1 MRVLFLRNTAGVM
14 TPVIEWMNENG
25 HEAHVIMRK
34 EKGYKGLVPEI
45 EASIMVETPKQ
56 YYTTIIRQIREFN
69 PDAIHVDSSMIS
81 LVISRM
87 IALRK
92 PILLL
97 YHGTEVR
104 GRKNIHPEAK
114 LADMIT
120 VSTQDLKQYG
130 IWIDRPVMI
139 KFKYQGGR
147 ENNTAIMFYSSH
159 YMKDNRELAK
169 SWCEKREI
177 ILTVFDWGMNSIIP
191 HDEMPKFLSKFE
203 YFVDFKGYD
212 TDRTYSLLALESMK
226 CGCKVVSDT
235 DIEKVITIEDY
246 TIRTGADYLEI
257 YQSLQKPSILLTIK
271 RLPRL
276 LIGIIRFLVGRLS
289 G

>member
-1 MRVLFLRNTAGVM
+1 MRVLFLWNTAGVM

-25 HEAHVIMRK
+25 HEARVIMRNF
-34 EKGYKGLVPEI
+34 EGYKGLVPEI
-45 EASIMVETPKQ
+45 EAAIMVETPRQ
-56 YYTTIIRQIREFN
+56 FYSTIIRQIRGFN

-87 IALRK
+87 VALRK
-92 PILLL
+92 PIVLL

-104 GRKNIHPEAK
+104 GRKNIHSEAK

-130 IWIDRPVMI
+130 IWIDRPVMT
-139 KFKYQGGR
+139 KFRYQGGR
-147 ENNTAIMFYSSH
+147 EKRTAIMFYSSH

-169 SWCEKREI
+169 SWCEQRGI
-177 ILTVFDWGMNSIIP
+177 ILTIFDWGMNSIIP

-203 YFVDFKGYD
+203 YFIDFKGCE
-212 TDRTYSLLALESMK
+212 TDGTYSLLALESLK

-246 TIRTGADYLEI
+246 TVKSGADYLEI

-271 RLPRL
+271 RFPRL
-276 LIGIIRFLVGRLS
+276 IIGIIRFLAGRLP